1 MLFNKHEDFSYVWNQ
16 NVTQSYKETTVVK
29 RKLDKLI
36 ESQIKSVSIVIVQ
49 TYAKIGPLLLLT
61 STTRKPR
68 PVTSPITIMKVIV
81 C

>member
-1 MLFNKHEDFSYVWNQ
+1 MLFDKHEDFRNVWNQ
-16 NVTQSYKETTVVK
+16 NVTHGYKETAVEK
-29 RKLDKLI
+29 RKLVKLI
-36 ESQIKSVSIVIVQ
+36 EKKIGMVIVQ